1 MEQLT
6 FATENKSLSRIIAT
20 SGVFQVELIEHVGEE
35 DFPQLIRISEHLVNE
50 FGEKAVLTKNTIR
63 KYFNKPTSLPFIARY
78 RGEIIGYIIGVAI
91 EDLSSE
97 PWAQTDENFG
107 KGNTLYSYTFVI
119 MDKYKGNGYAK
130 ILKRVFLSW
139 AKKRDNIRYI
149 TGHVK
154 LGISSKFSGDVKI
167 INRVEN
173 WQGTGFTFE
182 YYRRD
187 LGPKPDPNQTQNP
200 PIVNLI

>member
-6 FATENKSLSRIIAT
+6 LDIQHHSKSRIIAS
-20 SGVFQVELIEHVGEE
+20 SGVFQVELMEHVGE
-35 DFPQLIRISEHLVNE
+35 DDYPQLIKISEHLAE
-50 FGEKAVLTKNTIR
+50 DYGEKAVLSKKTIH
-63 KYFNKPTSLPFIARY
+63 KYFNKPTSLPFIARF

-97 PWAQTDENFG
+97 PWARLDENFG
-107 KGNTLYSYTFVI
+107 EHNTLYSYAFVI

-139 AKKRDNIRYI
+139 AKKRDGIHFI

-154 LGISSKFSGDVKI
+154 LGVSSKFTGDIKI
-167 INRVEN
+167 FNRVDN
-173 WQGTGFTFE
+173 WQGTGMTFE
-182 YYRRD
+182 YYRRELD
-187 LGPKPDPNQTQNP
+187 PKSDFTQTQNP
-200 PIVNLI
+200 PLAKTI